1 MAPSQ
6 IDWDNSAGDFPMTM
20 GSSTDKDLRKQ
31 LVVAATCSDA
41 ELRNLI
47 QTTAEALESVSF
59 SINSQNPSS
68 STESSQSFEGGSR
81 HIVITA
87 FCLPDELA
95 KLMHMV
101 MDIMWSVSFSVS
113 PSDT

>member
-1 MAPSQ
+1 M
-6 IDWDNSAGDFPMTM
+6 D
-20 GSSTDKDLRKQ
+20 SSTDKELRKQ
-31 LVVAATCSDA
+31 IVVAATCSNA

-68 STESSQSFEGGSR
+68 STESSQSLEGGSR

-87 FCLPDELA
+87 SCLPNELG
-95 KLMHMV
+95 KLMQMV
-101 MDIMWSVSFSVS
+101 MDIMGYVSFSVS
-113 PSDT
+113 PGVT